1 MFYANIIKR
10 VVFFENVYQTF
21 EKPYS
26 VALKG
31 IIRNLRAILGRALKG
46 CTSIFA
52 VLTDKYSIMKTSN
65 SKSVVLISCIML
77 MISSCV
83 VKNERPALM
92 PSPSSV
98 EFGKGAFTF
107 SHETVISVEDR
118 QQQEIAEQFAWLFAC
133 PAGFVPK
140 VFMNAEDADVVLQ
153 CDDAMEPESYIIEVG
168 RRKIVIK
175 ASGPA
180 GFFYA
185 FQTLRQT
192 LPEEMSSGRH
202 MDGHVWTVPVMVVHD
217 VPRFAHRCLKVDINE
232 HYIPLD
238 ELMAFVEYMS
248 MLKLNHL
255 HLFGYG
261 LYSDDD
267 FDRLVSHASEFHVSV
282 VRGDGKNTP
291 LYSCP
296 DDIVSRIFPNVAAL
310 AEVAWSDKDVL
321 DQIELNRAVAVM
333 DSYLRQTVLG
343 YSKSVYNVGL
353 AYLR

>member
-1 MFYANIIKR
+1 MKGHLRNELLFLLHERKI
-10 VVFFENVYQTF
+10 VFMKF
-21 EKPYS
+21 S
-26 VALKG
+26 
-31 IIRNLRAILGRALKG
+31 NLA
-46 CTSIFA
+46 SI
-52 VLTDKYSIMKTSN
+52 VL
-65 SKSVVLISCIML
+65 VCEIML
-77 MISSCV
+77 SITSCTV
-83 VKNERPALM
+83 SNERPALI
-92 PSPSSV
+92 PCPASV
-98 EFGKGAFTF
+98 QFGKGAFTF

-153 CDDAMEPESYIIEVG
+153 CDDAMEPESYIIEVE

-192 LPEEMSSGRH
+192 LPEEISSGRH

>member
-1 MFYANIIKR
+1 
-10 VVFFENVYQTF
+10 
-21 EKPYS
+21 
-26 VALKG
+26 
-31 IIRNLRAILGRALKG
+31 
-46 CTSIFA
+46 
-52 VLTDKYSIMKTSN
+52 
-65 SKSVVLISCIML
+65 
-77 MISSCV
+77 
-83 VKNERPALM
+83 M

-140 VFMNAEDADVVLQ
+140 VFMNAEDADVVLR
-153 CDDAMEPESYIIEVG
+153 CDQTMEPESYRIEVE
-168 RRKIVIK
+168 RKKISIS

-192 LPEEMSSGRH
+192 LPEEIASSGH
-202 MDGHVWTVPVMVVHD
+202 MDGQLWTVPVMVVHD

-267 FDRLVSHASEFHVSV
+267 FDRLVSHASGFHVSV

-296 DDIVSRIFPNVAAL
+296 DDIVSRIFSNVAAL

-321 DQIELNRAVAVM
+321 DEIQLNRAVDVIDAYM
-333 DSYLRQTVLG
+333 KQTVLG

>member
-1 MFYANIIKR
+1 MVADNVLCKYNKTGR
-10 VVFFENVYQTF
+10 FFENVYQTF

-26 VALKG
+26 VALKC
-31 IIRNLRAILGRALKG
+31 IIRNLRAILGRTFKG

-140 VFMNAEDADVVLQ
+140 VFMNAEDADVVLR
-153 CDDAMEPESYIIEVG
+153 CDQTMEPESYRIEVE
-168 RRKIVIK
+168 RKKISIS

-180 GFFYA
+180 GLFYA

-192 LPEEMSSGRH
+192 LPE
-202 MDGHVWTVPVMVVHD
+202 
-217 VPRFAHRCLKVDINE
+217 AI
-232 HYIPLD
+232 
-238 ELMAFVEYMS
+238 A
-248 MLKLNHL
+248 
-255 HLFGYG
+255 
-261 LYSDDD
+261 
-267 FDRLVSHASEFHVSV
+267 
-282 VRGDGKNTP
+282 
-291 LYSCP
+291 
-296 DDIVSRIFPNVAAL
+296 
-310 AEVAWSDKDVL
+310 
-321 DQIELNRAVAVM
+321 
-333 DSYLRQTVLG
+333 
-343 YSKSVYNVGL
+343 
-353 AYLR
+353 

>member
-1 MFYANIIKR
+1 MKGHLRNELLFLLHERKI
-10 VVFFENVYQTF
+10 VFMKF
-21 EKPYS
+21 S
-26 VALKG
+26 
-31 IIRNLRAILGRALKG
+31 NLA
-46 CTSIFA
+46 SI
-52 VLTDKYSIMKTSN
+52 VL
-65 SKSVVLISCIML
+65 VCEIML
-77 MISSCV
+77 SITSCTV
-83 VKNERPALM
+83 SNERPALI
-92 PSPSSV
+92 PCPASV
-98 EFGKGAFTF
+98 QFGKGVFTF

-118 QQQEIAEQFAWLFAC
+118 QQQEIAEWFAWLFAR

-153 CDDAMEPESYIIEVG
+153 CDDAMEPESYIIEVE

-202 MDGHVWTVPVMVVHD
+202 MDGQVWTVPVMVVHD
-217 VPRFAHRCLKVDINE
+217 VPCFAHRCLKVDINE